1 MTYCDSAEVHKK
13 LMLHIQ
19 RMVKEVSNAM
29 VERFGNLSK
38 HDLVR
43 FWIDNRL

>member
-1 MTYCDSAEVHKK
+1 MTYCDSAAVHKK

-19 RMVKEVSNAM
+19 RIIKEVSNAM